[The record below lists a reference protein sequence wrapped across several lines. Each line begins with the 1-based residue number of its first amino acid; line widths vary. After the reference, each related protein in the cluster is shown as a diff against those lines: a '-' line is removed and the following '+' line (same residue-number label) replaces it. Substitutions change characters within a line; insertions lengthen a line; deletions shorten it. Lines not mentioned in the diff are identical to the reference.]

1 MKATVLIVGTGL
13 LGTSLGL
20 ALSDASYPVFLRDI
34 SPAAVHLAQDLGA
47 GRIAPAGLRPDLVVV
62 ATPPDSSGAAI
73 VAALREFPDA
83 VVTDVTSVKGAVER
97 AVLAAVPDDDA
108 ARFVGSHP
116 MAGRERSGAAAADKD
131 IFAGR
136 TWVICPSALTRGA
149 AVELAREVAV
159 AAGALPRVMTAAE
172 HDAAVAAVSH
182 LPQVLA
188 SLTAA
193 QLSELPAEALTLS
206 GQGLRDT
213 TRIAASD
220 PMMWAPILAANAAAV
235 RPHLQGVYRQ
245 LEAVLEALHTAELEG
260 LDADGVMRTLAQ
272 TIEDGRA
279 GRARIPG
286 KHGGAPRRYTEVL
299 VVTPD
304 RPGELGRLFA
314 EIGRAGVNIED
325 VRIEHS
331 AGAKM
336 GITGLFVQPRA
347 AAPLMKHLEELGW
360 KVMLP

>member
-1 MKATVLIVGTGL
+1 MLIIGTGL

-20 ALSDASYPVFLRDI
+20 SLTDAGYPVSLRDI
-34 SPAAVHLAQDLGA
+34 SPAAAHLAQDLGA
-47 GRIAPAGLRPDLVVV
+47 GQIAAASLVPDLVVV
-62 ATPPDSSGAAI
+62 ATPPDSAGQQV
-73 VAALREFPDA
+73 VAALHEFPDA
-83 VVTDVTSVKGAVER
+83 MVTDVTSVKGAVER
-97 AVLAAVPDDDA
+97 DVLSAVSHDDA

-136 TWVICPSALTRGA
+136 TWVICPSPVTRGA
-149 AVELAREVAV
+149 AVELVREVAV
-159 AAGALPRVMTAAE
+159 ASGAVPRVMTASE
-172 HDAAVAAVSH
+172 HDKAVAAVSH
-182 LPQVLA
+182 VPQVLA

-193 QLSELPAEALTLS
+193 QLGDLPAEALTLS
-206 GQGLRDT
+206 GQGVRDV

-235 RPHLQGVYRQ
+235 RPHLEGVHQQ
-245 LEAVLEALHTAELEG
+245 LEEILAALDAAEQEG
-260 LDADGVMRTLAQ
+260 LDAAGVMGTLAQ
-272 TIEDGRA
+272 LIESGRT
-279 GRARIPG
+279 GQARIPG

>member
-97 AVLAAVPDDDA
+97 VVLAAVPDDDA

-136 TWVICPSALTRGA
+136 TWVICPSALTRG
-149 AVELAREVAV
+149 
-159 AAGALPRVMTAAE
+159 
-172 HDAAVAAVSH
+172 AAVAAVSH